1 MKSVLTSL
9 KIFGEMGQFRQWSN
23 SEFLV
28 NGYSKVTFMKLLISE
43 KLETILA
50 TLTGGKSHSMKD
62 FEHFEVSHHDKY
74 FQY

>member
-1 MKSVLTSL
+1 
-9 KIFGEMGQFRQWSN
+9 
-23 SEFLV
+23 
-28 NGYSKVTFMKLLISE
+28 MKLLISE

-74 FQY
+74 FQYWQ